1 MPAAGTG
8 YKPEFIAK
16 NLRVDFP
23 RIPDHRKEDI
33 APCTDSGNGE
43 YKYDHYSLFLSKSR
57 RFPYFTA
64 TNIDGKLFK
73 AIGRDEVFDSG
84 NDEWRVDER
93 GREYQHGPHLYSAV
107 KSNFER
113 GHMTKRED
121 PQWGRSRLLAK
132 KAAQSTYY
140 FSNCVPQVKELNS
153 KEWAFL
159 ETYILKKEVVADH
172 LKIVVFTGP
181 VLSDSDPEF
190 ITKVDGQNVKIPT
203 LFWKVVFFTNDGKV
217 LNKVG
222 FLMGQQT
229 LLEKKGIV
237 KKKTSTLRSL
247 TTEKEKPHF
256 NDFADAQ
263 TYQVSLSTIENLSG
277 LKFAEAREPYKDP
290 RPVKLVLKEVE
301 MKASGTRSLTSGN
314 SNETVLAYEGLK
326 LF

>member
-1 MPAAGTG
+1 MPASSNG
-8 YKPEFIAK
+8 YKSDFIAK

-23 RIPDHRKEDI
+23 KIPDSRQHDI
-33 APCTDSGNGE
+33 APCIDDRNGE
-43 YKYDHYSLFLSKSR
+43 YKYNHYSLFLSKSR
-57 RFPYFTA
+57 RFPFFTA

-73 AIGRDEVFDSG
+73 AIGRDEIFDSG
-84 NDEWRVDER
+84 NDEWRMDER
-93 GREYQHGPHLYSAV
+93 GRDYQFGPHLYSADR
-107 KSNFER
+107 SDFER

-121 PQWGRSRLLAK
+121 PQWGRSKLLAR

-140 FSNCVPQVKELNS
+140 FTNCVPQVKELNS

-172 LKIVVFTGP
+172 LKITVFTGP
-181 VLSDSDPEF
+181 VLSDKDPEF
-190 ITKVDGQNVKIPT
+190 INPVDGVNVKIPT
-203 LFWKVVFFTNDGKV
+203 LFWKVVYFTNDGKI

-237 KKKTSTLRSL
+237 KKKAV
-247 TTEKEKPHF
+247 TTRALPSEVTQHF

-263 TYQVSLSTIENLSG
+263 TYQVSLSTIETLSG
-277 LKFAEAREPYKDP
+277 LQFPEAREPYRDP
-290 RPVKLVLKEVE
+290 RPVKVILKEVE
-301 MKASGTRSLTSGN
+301 MKSSGTRSLTSTAPG
-314 SNETVLAYEGLK
+314 ETRLEYEGLK